1 MTARPRSARGGHRP
15 LEGAPA
21 DVRRRPSRRLT
32 ALIALTIGTWLVA
45 TPQPTTAQADTDPFP
60 GTALGQRI
68 PGSPEQTWNVGEWE
82 ATNGY
87 GTSPPSTI
95 TCPAGSG
102 SAGTYD
108 TRGSSDR
115 FQHVGSRYCIKTW
128 EPPIVEDQ
136 RRIDDEGRAAAEE
149 TARAAAQAAADADP
163 GVQHCVTW
171 RYDDL
176 YGPGTAEGVV
186 CTTTPLVTDTI
197 VVTTTTTVAP
207 GAPRDGTDGTWRI
220 YEPGLVPGDC
230 GLVSTVVT
238 RTTSYQR
245 PFTQAEC
252 DQRER
257 DAAAQRARSQA
268 LAAAQ
273 AQAQSQP
280 GRQICVAWSVGGES
294 GQECAIV
301 PLSTPPGS
309 GTSTTSASTT
319 TTTTPSPTSS
329 ATTSTSTAPTT
340 TTTPVTSTTTTVL
353 TTPTTTPTTTS
364 VSPPAPTTSASN
376 PPSPVTDSSPST
388 TSALATGEAVDQTT
402 ASAPL
407 APTAQPG
414 QIAMRVA
421 GSEVAPI
428 VNVDGNRVEVE
439 AGATK
444 VSLTSPETSSQSLRS
459 GSEIELS
466 SNGLAPSSTV
476 EVWLM
481 STPRL
486 LGRFDV
492 DSDGGFATRL
502 ALPRDVEAGDHRVVM
517 AGTDRDGR
525 ELTLAIGVR
534 IVATEASTSTVP
546 VLVVVLV
553 GLVAVMGL
561 AAIRH
566 RIRRLRSDAAPG

>member
-1 MTARPRSARGGHRP
+1 MI
-15 LEGAPA
+15 
-21 DVRRRPSRRLT
+21 
-32 ALIALTIGTWLVA
+32 LIALAIGTSLA
-45 TPQPTTAQADTDPFP
+45 PTSPPVSAQAEADPFP
-60 GTALGQRI
+60 SVALGQRI
-68 PGSPEQTWNVGEWE
+68 PSSPEQTWNVGEWE
-82 ATNGY
+82 AANGY

-108 TRGSSDR
+108 TRGSNDR

-149 TARAAAQAAADADP
+149 AARAAAQAAADADP

-171 RYDDL
+171 RYDDV
-176 YGPGTAEGVV
+176 YGPGTAEGVI

-238 RTTSYQR
+238 RTTRYQR

-252 DQRER
+252 DQRAL
-257 DAAAQRARSQA
+257 DTAAQSARSQA

-273 AQAQSQP
+273 AQAQNQP
-280 GRQICVAWSVGGES
+280 GRQICVAWSVGGQS
-294 GQECAIV
+294 GQECAVV
-301 PLSTPPGS
+301 PVSTPPGS
-309 GTSTTSASTT
+309 GASTTSATT
-319 TTTTPSPTSS
+319 TTTAVPSPTSS
-329 ATTSTSTAPTT
+329 ATTSTTTSTATPTSAAPTT
-340 TTTPVTSTTTTVL
+340 TTTVPATTTVAPTTTTTVPSGS
-353 TTPTTTPTTTS
+353 TPATTTTS
-364 VSPPAPTTSASN
+364 IPATTSGTLPSPTTSGSSPSSTLGDSSGPTTSATTTTDRLR
-376 PPSPVTDSSPST
+376 VT
-388 TSALATGEAVDQTT
+388 AT
-402 ASAPL
+402 SAPL

-421 GSEVAPI
+421 GSEVAPT
-428 VNVDGNRVEVE
+428 VNVTGNRVEVE
-439 AGATK
+439 AGTTK
-444 VSLTSPETSSQSLRS
+444 VSLASAETSSQSLRS

-466 SNGLAPSSTV
+466 SNGLTPSSTV
-476 EVWLM
+476 EIWLM

-486 LGRFDV
+486 LDRFDV
-492 DSDGGFATRL
+492 DPDGTFATRL
-502 ALPRDVEAGDHRVVM
+502 VLPRDAEAGDHRVVM
-517 AGTDRDGR
+517 TGTDRDGR
-525 ELTLAIGVR
+525 ELTVAIGVR
-534 IVATEASTSTVP
+534 ILATEASTSTVP
-546 VLVVVLV
+546 VLVLVLV
-553 GLVAVMGL
+553 GLAAVMGL

-566 RIRRLRSDAAPG
+566 RIHRTRTHATPG